1 MPLPLAIILG
11 IALGIVIAEFNIML
25 LICVVICL
33 PGYYA
38 VKQFIGESKI
48 DGPWIID
55 WGRFLQM
62 FLIQAAILGA
72 LVAFSIADDNLNKF
86 FIVTAFIVYSILS
99 ALGWALRKEPV
110 S

>member
-11 IALGIVIAEFNIML
+11 IALGIAIAEFNIML
-25 LICVVICL
+25 LIVVVICL

-38 VKQFIGESKI
+38 VKQFIDERKI

-62 FLIQAAILGA
+62 FLIQVAILGS
-72 LVAFSIADDNLNKF
+72 LIAFSIANNNLNKF
-86 FIVTAFIVYSILS
+86 LIITAFIVYTILS
-99 ALGWALRKEPV
+99 ALGWALRKRTC
-110 S
+110 